1 MLYYSMTIIDA
12 HVHLTDSEYSGYIEH
27 IFNNLRALRISA
39 CSVTVNTE
47 TLLKSLDLFS
57 NSTSDIVIPFA
68 GIHPE
73 FVHTEDIAKFIEI
86 FNNNLDSIDGI
97 GEIGLDPAYA
107 GSNLSS
113 YEKQKEVFNIMLA
126 LAERTGKPVSIHSRG
141 SLDHILE
148 TLKTYNIRNGLLHW
162 FAGSKKQLARSTDM
176 GLFVSF
182 GPVLVYSEEKKVL
195 LKNTPK
201 NRFLVETDGP
211 VRYHK
216 CFSNLPSMS
225 SSFLVSVVNCAAN
238 VLGMT
243 YQETIELLERNAEL
257 YLNRKL

>member
-1 MLYYSMTIIDA
+1 MPIMDA
-12 HVHLTDSEYSGYIEH
+12 HVHLTDGEYSGYMEH
-27 IFNNLRALRISA
+27 IFNNLRALRMSA

-47 TLLKSLDLFS
+47 TLLKSLELFS

-68 GIHPE
+68 GIHPD
-73 FVHTEDIAKFIEI
+73 FVQTENVAQFIEI
-86 FNNNLDSIDGI
+86 FNSNLDSIDGI
-97 GEIGLDPAYA
+97 GEIGLDPVYA

-113 YEKQKEVFNIMLA
+113 YEKQKEVFNIMLG
-126 LAERTGKPVSIHSRG
+126 LAERTTKPISIHSRG
-141 SLDHILE
+141 SLDDILE

-162 FAGSKKQLARSTDM
+162 FAGSKKQLARAIDM

-182 GPVLVYSEEKKVL
+182 GPVLIYSEEKKVL

-201 NRFLVETDGP
+201 DRFLVETDGP

-216 CFSNLPSMS
+216 CFGNFPSMS
-225 SSFLVSVVNCAAN
+225 SSFLVSVVNCAAS

-243 YQETIELLERNAEL
+243 YHETIELLEKNAEL

>member
-1 MLYYSMTIIDA
+1 MTIIDA
-12 HVHLTDSEYSGYIEH
+12 HIHLTDNEYSGYIEH
-27 IFNNLRALRISA
+27 IFNNLRALKINA

-47 TLLKSLDLFS
+47 TMTKSLELFS
-57 NSTSDIVIPFA
+57 NSTRDIVIPFA

-73 FVHTEDIAKFIEI
+73 FAQTEDVTRFIEI
-86 FNNNLDSIDGI
+86 FNNNLDLIDGI

-107 GSNLSS
+107 GLNESS
-113 YEKQKEVFNIMLA
+113 YEKQKEVFNSMLG
-126 LAERTGKPVSIHSRG
+126 LAERTKKPVSIHSRG

-148 TLKTYNIRNGLLHW
+148 TLKTYDIGKGLLHW
-162 FAGSKKQLARSTDM
+162 FAGSKKQLTKSTDM
-176 GLFVSF
+176 GLFVSY
-182 GPVLVYSEEKKVL
+182 GPVLIYSEEKKVL

-216 CFSNLPSMS
+216 CFNNLPSMS
-225 SSFLVSVVNCAAN
+225 SSFLVSVVNCVAN

-243 YQETIELLERNAEL
+243 YHETVALLERNAES